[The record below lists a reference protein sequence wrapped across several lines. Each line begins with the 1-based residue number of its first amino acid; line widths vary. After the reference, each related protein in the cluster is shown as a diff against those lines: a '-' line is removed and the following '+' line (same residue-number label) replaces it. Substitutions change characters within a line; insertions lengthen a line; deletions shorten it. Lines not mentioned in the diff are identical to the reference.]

1 MSTAISKPY
10 KLTAGDVA
18 ESLWLTNAGNDD
30 MTRRLKAMTGTPR
43 DIAMLQYALDCERQ
57 GSFRASRMKPI
68 ESRLAALSKSVKP
81 LDLHGESQPP
91 DWSRARQIL
100 EGIRTCLRLSLAGQI
115 LLGQEL
121 LTIKMELN
129 FLGRGGDRAKPHSE
143 GLKSLNRTWEQWC
156 KSELGISDQTA
167 DRKIEIYQAAKLRVK
182 KLGGDKKLLGLL
194 ETHPAKIGEEDHKL
208 LSGMVDKLVWG
219 ETQKSLLEELHLVK
233 ASKALEGGDTS
244 GAKKKPEAQVI
255 QQLAFAFF
263 APPFEKLADSVRKL
277 GSLRIK
283 QDYSAYLHQLEIASE
298 DPKALTLTS
307 LRDTLTAAL
316 TGDLKTTL
324 AEVEAAIAAKSKPT
338 LP

>member
-1 MSTAISKPY
+1 MPKP
-10 KLTAGDVA
+10 A
-18 ESLWLTNAGNDD
+18 
-30 MTRRLKAMTGTPR
+30 TP
-43 DIAMLQYALDCERQ
+43 AL
-57 GSFRASRMKPI
+57 A
-68 ESRLAALSKSVKP
+68 
-81 LDLHGESQPP
+81 LHGESTGP
-91 DWSRARQIL
+91 DWTRARDIL
-100 EGIRTCLRLSLAGQI
+100 AGIKTALRLSLAGQI

-121 LTIKMELN
+121 LTIKMELG
-129 FLGRGGDRAKPHSE
+129 FLGSGRREKPHSE
-143 GLKSLNRTWEQWC
+143 VFKCLNRTWEQWC

-167 DRKIEIYQAAKLRVK
+167 DRKIEIYQAAKARVH
-182 KLGGDKKLLGLL
+182 KLGGQPKLLGLL
-194 ETHPAKIGEEDHKL
+194 ESHPAKIGEEDHKL

-219 ETQKSLLEELHLVK
+219 ETQKSLMEELHLVK

-244 GAKKKPEAQVI
+244 GAKKKPEAEVI